1 MPDVQELARA
11 HATKALRSAAVCVL
25 LLPRFLLAA
34 LLLWLLDFLCI
45 RRKVLARMREHE
57 SADGADGADEPAV
70 RVSDSNRM
78 FTLASLRAVWHG
90 HKLDFF
96 KTARVGAAAPNSE
109 VVPLAEHKRARIL
122 DYARGRRP
130 LIINF
135 GSCS

>member
-1 MPDVQELARA
+1 MMQDVQELARA
-11 HATKALRSAAVCVL
+11 HAAKALRSAAVCVL

-45 RRKVLARMREHE
+45 RRKVLARMRERE
-57 SADGADGADEPAV
+57 GADGDSADDPAV

-130 LIINF
+130 LILNF

>member
-1 MPDVQELARA
+1 LSS
-11 HATKALRSAAVCVL
+11 LSLSLSL
-25 LLPRFLLAA
+25 LSLSLSPSLFSLSLS
-34 LLLWLLDFLCI
+34 L
-45 RRKVLARMREHE
+45 
-57 SADGADGADEPAV
+57 ADGADGADEPAV

-130 LIINF
+130 LILNF